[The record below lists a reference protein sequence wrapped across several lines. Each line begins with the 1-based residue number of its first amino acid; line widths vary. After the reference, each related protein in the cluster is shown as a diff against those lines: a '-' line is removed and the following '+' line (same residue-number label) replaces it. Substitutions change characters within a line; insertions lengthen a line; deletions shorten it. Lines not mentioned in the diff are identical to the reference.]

1 MAIFSATSWQDG
13 VFWHL
18 TINTS
23 LSTSP
28 GSVSVDDSSGVNS
41 FPVTS
46 FSAGVINVTVKTFD
60 QFFEVIVPGE
70 TKRLP
75 FGAEPEEDAT
85 QDGVILAPSGKS
97 LSRPYLTLPFCDLAA
112 LEVRVFLS
120 TGEEVIIQSATKTQP
135 LAVLYSAPSEKV
147 IAGITV
153 PALQVVV
160 DGSYQAVE
168 GGAWVSI
175 TTLQNYRV
183 EISGVQRSASNQLI
197 SRLVPDSFYGK
208 KFYALFA

>member
-13 VFWHL
+13 IFWHL

-23 LSTSP
+23 LTISP
-28 GSVSVDDSSGVNS
+28 VSVSVDDSSGVNS
-41 FPVTS
+41 FPITS

-60 QFFEVIVPGE
+60 QFFEVVVPGE

-85 QDGVILAPSGKS
+85 QDGVILAPSGKIS
-97 LSRPYLTLPFCDLAA
+97 SRPYLTIPLCDLAA
-112 LEVRVFLS
+112 LEVKVFLS
-120 TGEEVIIQSATKTQP
+120 TGEEIIIQSATKTPP
-135 LAVLYSAPSEKV
+135 LTALYSAPSEKV
-147 IAGITV
+147 IAGVSV
-153 PALQVVV
+153 PTLQVVV

-168 GGAWVSI
+168 GGAWASI

-183 EISGVQRSASNQLI
+183 EISGVQRASSDQLI
-197 SRLVPDSFYGK
+197 SRLIPDSFFGK
-208 KFYALFA
+208 KYYALFA

>member
-1 MAIFSATSWQDG
+1 MTIFSATSWQDG
-13 VFWHL
+13 IFWHF

-28 GSVSVDDSSGVNS
+28 GSVSVDDSSGVNI
-41 FPVTS
+41 FPVIS

-112 LEVRVFLS
+112 LEVKVFLS
-120 TGEEVIIQSATKTQP
+120 TGEEVIIQSATKTPP
-135 LAVLYSAPSEKV
+135 LTTLYSSPSEKT
-147 IAGITV
+147 ILGLSV
-153 PALQVVV
+153 PALQVVI
-160 DGSYQAVE
+160 DGSYQAVVD
-168 GGAWVSI
+168 GAWSAI
-175 TTLQNYRV
+175 STLQNYRV
-183 EISGVQRSASNQLI
+183 EISGVQRVDTTPIARRLI
-197 SRLVPDSFYGK
+197 PDSFFGK
-208 KFYALFA
+208 KYYALFA